1 MATTIITA
9 KFTSKCTKCNQMI
22 KAGERCAWERGAGV
36 SHPSEC
42 PMTGE
47 VPVVGRPVFHASKLV
62 PATVKIPAADAQS
75 FGVDAILPV
84 SVEPAHSTHLAPLGE
99 VLAQWRAQIALEQ
112 LTDVEIVN
120 WRSASDDLGSIGLY
134 LRTTDGALMM
144 GPEARAFTPSAWSQL
159 INLLLAEQ
167 PSRPAGAAAVGAWL
181 SPDTRSQVFE
191 EIKLRS
197 LRREDSKHP
206 LFVRMF
212 RPVGFSQFT
221 AVRAV
226 LSGRH
231 SGTHLDDSAIADL
244 FEGQFDWNAQAHVS
258 RGTDTSAGYVVLDN
272 APGLQAAVHFRN
284 SETGASSLSF
294 SGGAYIT
301 AIGASVTV
309 ADRRVEALLTSAK
322 GQTRRAH
329 TLPRV
334 RVTAEARASIAASRM
349 GDDVTRATS
358 AAVALSEAWKGALVD
373 FLPGFDA
380 TAPRTNQLVAVV
392 IDQIA
397 ERSKLTDTARALLP
411 KLIEDTAALN
421 DGTIPF
427 LSSAWVAASL
437 ALLAREEPTAAGFRT
452 LADEAGRWVVDGW

>member
-1 MATTIITA
+1 MSTTIITA
-9 KFTSKCTKCNQMI
+9 KFSSKCTKCHQVI
-22 KAGERCAWERGAGV
+22 KAGDRCAWSRGAGV
-36 SHPSEC
+36 AHPSEC

-47 VPVVGRPVFHASKLV
+47 VPVVGRPVFHASKLSPSKV
-62 PATVKIPAADAQS
+62 TIPAADAQS

-84 SVEPAHSTHLAPLGE
+84 AVEPAHSTRLAPLSD

-144 GPEARAFTPSAWSQL
+144 GPDARAFTPAAWSQL
-159 INLLLAEQ
+159 INLLMAEQ

-181 SPDTRSQVFE
+181 TPDTRSQLFE
-191 EIKLRS
+191 EVKLRS

-212 RPVGFSQFT
+212 KPVGFSQFT

-231 SGTHLDDSAIADL
+231 SGTHFDDSAIADL
-244 FEGQFDWNAQAHVS
+244 FEARFDWNAQAHVS
-258 RGTDTSAGYVVLDN
+258 RGTDTSAGYVVLDT

-284 SETGASSLSF
+284 SETGASSLAF

-301 AIGASVTV
+301 AIGTSVTV
-309 ADRRVEALLTSAK
+309 PERRVEALLTSAK

-334 RVTAEARASIAASRM
+334 RVSPEARKGIAADRM
-349 GDDVTRATS
+349 GDDVDTAT
-358 AAVALSEAWKGALVD
+358 AAAIALCDAWKLALVS
-373 FLPGFDA
+373 FPKGFAAAPVA
-380 TAPRTNQLVAVV
+380 TNATVAVYV
-392 IDQIA
+392 DQIA
-397 ERSKLTDTARALLP
+397 ERSNLTDGARSLLP
-411 KLIEDTAALN
+411 KLIEDCAALN

-427 LSSAWVAASL
+427 LSAAWVAASL
-437 ALLAREEPTAAGFRT
+437 ALLAREEPTAAGFRK
-452 LADEAGRWVVDGW
+452 LSDEAGRWVIDGW